1 MPHIR
6 AEAGW
11 LRNITAGGTSTL
23 VSCHPKEK
31 QPLSLRSCEG
41 LQWNFTPCSAHAAS
55 ELLMLCAVHTA
66 SVGDFCSCAE
76 KTCFQEA
83 L

>member
-1 MPHIR
+1 M
-6 AEAGW
+6 
-11 LRNITAGGTSTL
+11 
-23 VSCHPKEK
+23 VSHHPKEK
-31 QPLSLRSCEG
+31 QPLSLCSCEA

-55 ELLMLCAVHTA
+55 ELLMLCAMHTA
-66 SVGDFCSCAE
+66 SAGDFCSCAE